1 MITTPI
7 SDYIDGYLSHKGV
20 VRAHMP
26 GHKGVIPGMSRDIT
40 EIDGADCLFDP
51 KGIIL
56 ESEKNAS
63 RLFGSKA
70 TFYSTEGSSLSI
82 RAALYLAMRMNP
94 DKKEHTVVALRN
106 VHKSFISAASL
117 LGFEIRWV
125 YGTGSL
131 LDREFSLDE
140 IAAAL
145 AAGMEPPD
153 CIYVTSPDYLGRIR
167 DISGLAGLAHKYG
180 SLLVVDNAHGAYL
193 KFIAPDTHPLT
204 LGADIVCDSAH
215 KTLPVLTG
223 GAYLHLGHSVPDEV
237 IKTAPGAMELFGS
250 TSPSWPVL
258 ESLDCASRFLSENS
272 GSIKRAADRIEQL
285 GESLRECGW
294 DVLPSDPF
302 RITVK
307 TKSFGYIGAHVA
319 GILKNEGIIV
329 EFADR
334 DHVVLMLTGFNTE
347 SDFHRI
353 ENAFG
358 TLRRQDPVDEDPPE
372 IGPPVIAMTPREALF
387 ARSETVS
394 AEMASGRVFLG
405 CALSCP
411 PAVPLIVA
419 GEVTGPDTVRA
430 FSYYGIKEV
439 EVSPLKN
446 PEL

>member
-7 SDYIDGYLSHKGV
+7 SDYIDGYLSRKGV

-26 GHKGVIPGMSRDIT
+26 GHKGVVPGMARDIT
-40 EIDGADCLFDP
+40 EIDGADYLFDP

-70 TFYSTEGSSLSI
+70 TFYSTEGSSLSVK
-82 RAALYLAMRMNP
+82 AALYLAMRMNP
-94 DKKEHTVVALRN
+94 DKKTHTVVALRN
-106 VHKSFISAASL
+106 VHKSFISAAAL

-125 YGTGSL
+125 YGAGSL
-131 LDREFSLDE
+131 LDREFSSDE

-145 AAGMEPPD
+145 AAGKEPPD

-167 DISGLAGLAHKYG
+167 DISGLADLAHKCG

-193 KFIAPDTHPLT
+193 KFLCPDTHPLT
-204 LGADIVCDSAH
+204 LGADSVCDSAH

-223 GAYLHLGHSVPDEV
+223 GASLHLGGRIPDDAV
-237 IKTAPGAMELFGS
+237 KAAPGAMELFGS

-258 ESLDCASRFLSENS
+258 ESLDRANPYIRDNRETFDEAA
-272 GSIKRAADRIEQL
+272 KRIARL
-285 GESLRECGW
+285 GETLKNQGW
-294 DVLPSDPF
+294 EVVPSDPF

-307 TKSFGYIGAHVA
+307 TKSFGYIGTHVA
-319 GILKNEGIIV
+319 VILENKGVFV

-334 DHVVLMLTGFNTE
+334 DYVVLMLTGFNAV
-347 SDFHRI
+347 SDFDKI
-353 ENAFG
+353 GNAFG
-358 TLRRQDPVDEDPPE
+358 TIRRREPVDEDPPE
-372 IGPPVIAMTPREALF
+372 IGPPVVAMTPREALF
-387 ARSETVS
+387 ACRETVS
-394 AEMASGRVFLG
+394 AEKASGRVFLG

-411 PAVPLIVA
+411 PAVPLTVA
-419 GEVTGPDTVRA
+419 GEVIGGDTVRA

-439 EVSPLKN
+439 EVSPN
-446 PEL
+446 NNS